1 MTSCDSEWRVG
12 LALPAPWGPGGV
24 GGGGGGVGLRTGLG
38 DSTLALDLPPLGL
51 RANLGR
57 LFG

>member
-12 LALPAPWGPGGV
+12 LALPAPWGPGGGR
-24 GGGGGGVGLRTGLG
+24 GGRGWGRTGLG
-38 DSTLALDLPPLGL
+38 DSALALDPPLGL